1 MLKGKRILAFVLM
14 VVMLL
19 SLLPAVALAEE
30 TTEVSIEGRTNL
42 VTNGNFEFEKW
53 SGSGWSYS
61 SSKYGTK
68 GTLVTEKYRGESGQS
83 AKVGDQIAAG
93 TDAGNKWI
101 SYSWDVGEGGLA
113 VGNTYRF
120 IVYAMKGDTDSNP
133 KLEARGLNGSK
144 NVGSETTADDAV
156 TSSTDWVKLSVD
168 LTVPETAT
176 KVTVYL
182 RNNSATDGSYCYFD
196 DFAVY
201 DLSEKLYTVNW
212 NNFDGTTLETD
223 KNVAAGVTPEYNG
236 ATPTRPATGNY
247 VYTFAGWSPEIAA
260 VTGDVTYTAQY
271 ECGQVILS
279 KDYEDGIA
287 GQVITKDKGEY
298 SADYSLS
305 GGSLSAKVFGNYL
318 ITTLKVADNQVSA
331 GHDYKFIVY
340 SKKGSDDAVPRLEV
354 RANRTIDGTSK
365 ALKLQDLGTEV
376 ADGWYKHVIEYKVE
390 DDANN
395 STLTSFNIYLQN
407 TTYADSTYCYFDDFA
422 IIDLS
427 AEAPAEKFK
436 LNGANVNLGNDLDMK
451 FFIKPTDLTEGETYT
466 AKMVRT
472 YADGSTD
479 TQEETVSKVYS
490 DGDYYVSY
498 KGLAAKEMGDKI
510 AVTIYDSEGN
520 AVSQTWNDSI
530 KDYVGRAMVTYA
542 GNADTVAM
550 LEDMLNYGAA
560 AQIAFGYDANNLV
573 NADLNKAVAEV
584 DGTDVSVD
592 NDRAYWNGAEL
603 RLESAIT
610 FKAFFKS
617 DKVTR
622 DMTAEVSFTNYKN
635 APVSYTVAGTAF
647 GQDTNDTDLYVP
659 VTGLVIGDTDT
670 VITIVIKDAEG
681 NEVVTVTDSI
691 ASYVVRYNSLAN
703 ADADFVALNKAI
715 MALGASVEAAL

>member
-1 MLKGKRILAFVLM
+1 MKNSLKRGISLFMGVCL
-14 VVMLL
+14 LL
-19 SLLPAVALAEE
+19 SMIVLPGITVAQAE
-30 TTEVSIEGRTNL
+30 TTVPAGTNL
-42 VTNGNFEFEKW
+42 ISNGTFEKASDEVLGW
-53 SGSGWSYS
+53 NEYNGGGELLYYSADLKNSGNYSGAFNDNLDSAAHGMTQTITLPDSETDTTYTFSAWIYTETEMQCDIACKPASTNYKR
-61 SSKYGTK
+61 SSKDTGW
-68 GTLVTEKYRGESGQS
+68 R
-83 AKVGDQIAAG
+83 KVEHTG
-93 TDAGNKWI
+93 
-101 SYSWDVGEGGLA
+101 V
-113 VGNTYRF
+113 
-120 IVYAMKGDTDSNP
+120 IVP
-133 KLEARGLNGSK
+133 
-144 NVGSETTADDAV
+144 
-156 TSSTDWVKLSVD
+156 
-168 LTVPETAT
+168 
-176 KVTVYL
+176 
-182 RNNSATDGSYCYFD
+182 
-196 DFAVY
+196 
-201 DLSEKLYTVNW
+201 
-212 NNFDGTTLETD
+212 
-223 KNVAAGVTPEYNG
+223 AGVTSVNINIFNNKSTANG
-236 ATPTRPATGNY
+236 IVYVDDVYFGNETTGNR
-247 VYTFAGWSPEIAA
+247 VTNPGFEEWNISANSEGWGNVSHYTVVENAAADVEKVGSYSMKVETVNGTGLAPYWIGSVNGGKSYSFSVTYKSDFTERTPEVIIYYKNAD
-260 VTGDVTYTAQY
+260 GDVLETN
-271 ECGQVILS
+271 
-279 KDYEDGIA
+279 
-287 GQVITKDKGEY
+287 TK
-298 SADYSLS
+298 ALS
-305 GGSLSAKVFGNYL
+305 GAAATWTNYE
-318 ITTLKVADNQVSA
+318 ITT
-331 GHDYKFIVY
+331 
-340 SKKGSDDAVPRLEV
+340 
-354 RANRTIDGTSK
+354 T
-365 ALKLQDLGTEV
+365 
-376 ADGWYKHVIEYKVE
+376 
-390 DDANN
+390 
-395 STLTSFNIYLQN
+395 
-407 TTYADSTYCYFDDFA
+407 
-422 IIDLS
+422 
-427 AEAPAEKFK
+427 APAEAAEVQINLNFKKAAVGTAYFDNISFVEKTEKFV
-436 LNGANVNLGNDLDMK
+436 LNGALVNLGNDLDMK
-451 FFIKPTDLTEGETYT
+451 FFIKPADLTEGETYT

-573 NADLNKAVAEV
+573 NADLNKAVAEIA
-584 DGTDVSVD
+584 GTDVSAD

>member
-1 MLKGKRILAFVLM
+1 MKNSLKRSISLFMGVCL
-14 VVMLL
+14 LL
-19 SLLPAVALAEE
+19 SMVALPGVTVAKAV
-30 TTEVSIEGRTNL
+30 TTVPAGTNL
-42 VTNGNFEFEKW
+42 ISNGTFEIASEDVLGW
-53 SGSGWSYS
+53 SGYNG
-61 SSKYGTK
+61 
-68 GTLVTEKYRGESGQS
+68 
-83 AKVGDQIAAG
+83 
-93 TDAGNKWI
+93 
-101 SYSWDVGEGGLA
+101 GGLPLYYSA
-113 VGNTYRF
+113 EQKNSGNYSGAFNDNLASAAHGMAQTITVPVSETDTTYTF
-120 IVYAMKGDTDSNP
+120 SAWVYTETEMQCDIACKPGDTNYKRS
-133 KLEARGLNGSK
+133 
-144 NVGSETTADDAV
+144 SEDTGWRKVEHTGV
-156 TSSTDWVKLSVD
+156 V
-168 LTVPETAT
+168 VP
-176 KVTVYL
+176 
-182 RNNSATDGSYCYFD
+182 
-196 DFAVY
+196 
-201 DLSEKLYTVNW
+201 
-212 NNFDGTTLETD
+212 
-223 KNVAAGVTPEYNG
+223 AGV
-236 ATPTRPATGNY
+236 
-247 VYTFAGWSPEIAA
+247 
-260 VTGDVTYTAQY
+260 
-271 ECGQVILS
+271 
-279 KDYEDGIA
+279 
-287 GQVITKDKGEY
+287 
-298 SADYSLS
+298 
-305 GGSLSAKVFGNYL
+305 
-318 ITTLKVADNQVSA
+318 
-331 GHDYKFIVY
+331 
-340 SKKGSDDAVPRLEV
+340 
-354 RANRTIDGTSK
+354 
-365 ALKLQDLGTEV
+365 
-376 ADGWYKHVIEYKVE
+376 
-390 DDANN
+390 
-395 STLTSFNIYLQN
+395 TSFNIYIFNHKSSADGIVYVDDVYFGNESTGNLVTN
-407 TTYADSTYCYFDDFA
+407 PGFEKRGASANSEGWGNASHYTVVENAIADVEKVGSYSMKVVTVNGASLAPYWMGSVNGGKSYSFSVTYKSDFTARTPEVIIYYKNADGSVLETITKALSGAAATWTDYEVTTLAPAGAAEVQINLNFKKAAVGTAYFDNISFV
-422 IIDLS
+422 
-427 AEAPAEKFK
+427 EKTEKFV
-436 LNGANVNLGNDLDMK
+436 LNGALVNLGNDLDMK

-573 NADLNKAVAEV
+573 NADLNKAVAEIA
-584 DGTDVSVD
+584 GTDVSAD

>member
-1 MLKGKRILAFVLM
+1 MKNSLKRSISLFMGVCL
-14 VVMLL
+14 LL
-19 SLLPAVALAEE
+19 SIVALPGVTVAKAV
-30 TTEVSIEGRTNL
+30 TTVPVGTNL
-42 VTNGNFEFEKW
+42 ISNGTFEIASEDVLGW
-53 SGSGWSYS
+53 SGYNG
-61 SSKYGTK
+61 
-68 GTLVTEKYRGESGQS
+68 
-83 AKVGDQIAAG
+83 
-93 TDAGNKWI
+93 
-101 SYSWDVGEGGLA
+101 GGLPLYYSA
-113 VGNTYRF
+113 EQKNSGNYSGAFNDNLASAAHGMAQTITVPVSETDTTYTF
-120 IVYAMKGDTDSNP
+120 SAWVYTETEMQCDIACKPGDTNYKRS
-133 KLEARGLNGSK
+133 
-144 NVGSETTADDAV
+144 SEDTGWRKVEHTGV
-156 TSSTDWVKLSVD
+156 I
-168 LTVPETAT
+168 VP
-176 KVTVYL
+176 
-182 RNNSATDGSYCYFD
+182 
-196 DFAVY
+196 
-201 DLSEKLYTVNW
+201 
-212 NNFDGTTLETD
+212 
-223 KNVAAGVTPEYNG
+223 AGV
-236 ATPTRPATGNY
+236 
-247 VYTFAGWSPEIAA
+247 
-260 VTGDVTYTAQY
+260 
-271 ECGQVILS
+271 
-279 KDYEDGIA
+279 
-287 GQVITKDKGEY
+287 
-298 SADYSLS
+298 
-305 GGSLSAKVFGNYL
+305 
-318 ITTLKVADNQVSA
+318 
-331 GHDYKFIVY
+331 
-340 SKKGSDDAVPRLEV
+340 
-354 RANRTIDGTSK
+354 
-365 ALKLQDLGTEV
+365 
-376 ADGWYKHVIEYKVE
+376 
-390 DDANN
+390 
-395 STLTSFNIYLQN
+395 TSFNIYIFNHKSSADGIVYVDDVYFGNESTGNLVTNPGFEKRGASANSEGWGNASHYTVVENAAADVEKVGSYSMKVETVNGTGLAPYWIGSVNGGKSYSFSVTYKSDFTARTPEVIIYYKNADGDVLETN
-407 TTYADSTYCYFDDFA
+407 TKA
-422 IIDLS
+422 LS
-427 AEAPAEKFK
+427 GAAATWTNYEITTTAPAEAAEVQINLNFKKAAVGTAYFDNISFVEKTEKFV
-436 LNGANVNLGNDLDMK
+436 LNGALVNLGNDLDMK

-573 NADLNKAVAEV
+573 NADLNKAVAEIA
-584 DGTDVSVD
+584 GTDVSAD
-592 NDRAYWNGAEL
+592 NDRTYWNGAEL

-622 DMTAEVSFTNYKN
+622 DMTAEVSFTNYKD

-715 MALGASVEAAL
+715 MVLGASVEAAL